1 MIKRKQ
7 YKKHLRGFKM
17 KKNILIFIII
27 SIITTISFI
36 ITFIYQ
42 IILSLQKFGLVL
54 ICIIPHWSLIFLVI
68 GIIGYIFLVIIKNK
82 FYGENNE

>member
-1 MIKRKQ
+1 
-7 YKKHLRGFKM
+7 M

-68 GIIGYIFLVIIKNK
+68 GIIGYILLVIIKNK